1 MRVNLIPSQLFPVSL
16 AFLFSICCFCCWF
29 HSMNWCSCFS
39 SYHHYFYWFLFCCE
53 PRRLD
58 QVQSERTPSLV
69 RILRRFPGLLS
80 VTARRSSEASLTAGF
95 PVQLPAEDL
104 REMMLGD
111 DDNDDYYY
119 YYHSFRKMK
128 RKKKERKPKTER
140 EREREKRRVFRLL
153 FWQSRRNAE
162 REGKR
167 RKEGGRKEGR
177 SRTKNRIGAR
187 SNIGIDGHGRY
198 RTYAWSTNS
207 SFLFR

>member
-1 MRVNLIPSQLFPVSL
+1 MRVNLIPSQLFLVSL

-29 HSMNWCSCFS
+29 HSMNWCYCFS

-128 RKKKERKPKTER
+128 RKKRKENRKPKER
-140 EREREKRRVFRLL
+140 ERERREEFFGYYFGRAGGMRRGREK
-153 FWQSRRNAE
+153 
-162 REGKR
+162 GG
-167 RKEGGRKEGR
+167 RKEGGRKGGVGR
-177 SRTKNRIGAR
+177 RIG
-187 SNIGIDGHGRY
+187 SGLDQI
-198 RTYAWSTNS
+198 
-207 SFLFR
+207 

>member
-29 HSMNWCSCFS
+29 HSMNWCYCFS

-140 EREREKRRVFRLL
+140 ERERERREEFFGYYFGRAGGM
-153 FWQSRRNAE
+153 RRG
-162 REGKR
+162 REKGG
-167 RKEGGRKEGR
+167 RKEGGRKGGVGR
-177 SRTKNRIGAR
+177 RIG
-187 SNIGIDGHGRY
+187 SGLDQI
-198 RTYAWSTNS
+198 
-207 SFLFR
+207 